1 MDPTAPTTTCLC
13 LCGAP
18 LRQPQAL
25 TLVAACTPPMCAE
38 QLSFVSF
45 TGSFS
50 QSAERTTMTFPGS
63 SLVRD
68 LGVRWAP
75 LANGDPASGAAYVDQ
90 QLYVLS
96 KSDRMWGLWTHC
108 AACPSNSFSPAG
120 STASTPGINACKCSD
135 NYYCILSLPVID
147 QCVAC
152 RIKFEAN
159 GVTVSPGSV
168 STTCHFGYYKTN
180 TECKSTNPNRS
191 VDTTCALCY
200 ASCRPGDA

>member
-1 MDPTAPTTTCLC
+1 MPNSRCMWGTSASAPSAHSGGSLHTPNV
-13 LCGAP
+13 CGATQ
-18 LRQPQAL
+18 LRFVYWQLLTVRRAL
-25 TLVAACTPPMCAE
+25 
-38 QLSFVSF
+38 
-45 TGSFS
+45 
-50 QSAERTTMTFPGS
+50 RDTTMTFPGRL
-63 SLVRD
+63 LVLD
-68 LGVRWAP
+68 LGVLWAP

-135 NYYCILSLPVID
+135 NYYGILSRPVID